1 MPLVFAP
8 DERPDDD
15 EAAGGPALASQALWV
30 GWSDAV
36 EIEVPQGIDGGAEVH
51 LLRETPRVLGLHRN
65 DVPTTWAG
73 QRGVETF
80 DDRKATNYYD
90 ATNPTGS
97 TLTAGS
103 GVTLTVSGETRD
115 RMNIH
120 VKYSK

>member
-1 MPLVFAP
+1 M
-8 DERPDDD
+8 
-15 EAAGGPALASQALWV
+15 
-30 GWSDAV
+30 
-36 EIEVPQGIDGGAEVH
+36 
-51 LLRETPRVLGLHRN
+51 
-65 DVPTTWAG
+65 PTTWAG

-90 ATNPTGS
+90 ASNPTGS

-103 GVTLTVSGETRD
+103 GVTLTVSGETKD